1 MTKTI
6 AKRQFALLVA
16 TATLGALLVVT
27 ETHRIII
34 GWAWDLFLAFHNT
47 FIAY

>member
-1 MTKTI
+1 MRIET
-6 AKRQFALLVA
+6 RQFFLVA
-16 TATLGALLVVT
+16 ILATLGAGLVVT

-34 GWAWDLFLAFHNT
+34 GWAWNSFLAFHNT

>member
-1 MTKTI
+1 MRIET
-6 AKRQFALLVA
+6 RQFLLVA
-16 TATLGALLVVT
+16 TLATLGAWLVVT

-34 GWAWDLFLAFHNT
+34 AWAWDLFLAFHNT

>member
-1 MTKTI
+1 MSKDT
-6 AKRQFALLVA
+6 RQFLLTV
-16 TATLGALLVVT
+16 TLATLGAWLLVT

-34 GWAWDLFLAFHNT
+34 GWAWNSFLAFHNT

>member
-1 MTKTI
+1 MI
-6 AKRQFALLVA
+6 ATRQFVLLV
-16 TATLGALLVVT
+16 TLATLGAWLVVT

-34 GWAWDLFLAFHNT
+34 GWAWNSFLAFHNT

>member
-1 MTKTI
+1 MRIET
-6 AKRQFALLVA
+6 RQFVLLV
-16 TATLGALLVVT
+16 TLATLGALLVVT

-34 GWAWDLFLAFHNT
+34 GWAWNSFLAFHNT